1 MNYDT
6 ELELIFHKLD
16 GLFFQ
21 DFFNELMVYDTQG
34 FCPVRQKLDGGNDG
48 FVPTTGTYYQV
59 YAPESVTSATINT
72 ALSKLI
78 DDFEKLVDKWHYLI
92 KIQEYI
98 FVINDKF
105 KGADKKIIERVHKLG
120 IDHNINA
127 KVLTA
132 LNLKNTFYNLS
143 FDKQERLI
151 AKYSISKANRSA
163 IRVAADLISS
173 KLPIDLWKSI
183 DEEIPFFALDE
194 TYLNLLSE
202 IRSTLFSIKFS
213 SADSN
218 IIDNLIKCI
227 ISFVNL
233 FYADN
238 TTEKNGERAWDNSW
252 KKIFPH
258 PKAKEFD
265 AALIKWH
272 KDIFLASEELCA
284 ALNAFARL
292 VRQHELPD
300 FLDHR
305 NYTITRLIDSIKN
318 EFIEYQP

>member
-98 FVINDKF
+98 FVINDKL

-120 IDHNINA
+120 IDRNINA

>member
-6 ELELIFHKLD
+6 ELELIFYKLD

-21 DFFNELMVYDTQG
+21 DFFNELMIYDTQG

-48 FVPTTGTYYQV
+48 FVPATGTYYQV

-78 DDFEKLVDKWHYLI
+78 DDFEKLADKWHYLI

-98 FVINDKF
+98 FVLNDKL
-105 KGADKKIIERVHKLG
+105 KGVDKKIIERVYKLG
-120 IDHNINA
+120 IDHKI
-127 KVLTA
+127 KTQVLTA

-143 FDKQERLI
+143 IEKQGRLI
-151 AKYSISKANRSA
+151 AKYSISRASRSA
-163 IRVAADLISS
+163 VKVAADLISS

-194 TYLNLLSE
+194 TYLSLLSE
-202 IRSTLFSIKFS
+202 IRSTLFSINFS
-213 SADSN
+213 NADN
-218 IIDNLIKCI
+218 HITGNLIKSI
-227 ISFVNL
+227 TTFVNL
-233 FYADN
+233 FYTDN
-238 TTEKNGERAWDNSW
+238 TTEKNGERVWDNSW

-272 KDIFLASEELCA
+272 EDIFLATEELCA
-284 ALNAFARL
+284 ALNAFASL

-305 NYTITRLIDSIKN
+305 SYTITRLVDTVKN